1 METIWRGLCMD
12 KETLW
17 LCKQT
22 NKNAPDLAHKYCH
35 PSNKFSTSLSCQR
48 WKHVNS
54 CDIVMRWESLPSAP
68 IRAPVSSPAAPAW
81 LHLPA
86 IMNCQHRSLPHLHR
100 PFSLFSFVLVYL
112 ISISLL
118 LPTQW
123 HWYIWV
129 LNTSKIRMALKNG
142 KLSFNLVS
150 KMRGKVKKEDWWF
163 SPKNIFEVVKLSR
176 KGNEQRNKMFI
187 WKLWWDTSLS
197 YAVCKVG
204 NCTSGSRKVF

>member
-100 PFSLFSFVLVYL
+100 PFFPVFFRFG
-112 ISISLL
+112 
-118 LPTQW
+118 LPHFNFPLASHT
-123 HWYIWV
+123 
-129 LNTSKIRMALKNG
+129 MALIY
-142 KLSFNLVS
+142 LSVKHKQNQDGS
-150 KMRGKVKKEDWWF
+150 KKWEIIV
-163 SPKNIFEVVKLSR
+163 
-176 KGNEQRNKMFI
+176 
-187 WKLWWDTSLS
+187 
-197 YAVCKVG
+197 
-204 NCTSGSRKVF
+204 